1 MALLDLGNPRLPAF
15 IDPLLGCSAL
25 VVGPGRVAPKP
36 SPDHKR
42 GGTRRPTD
50 YGKRMCQQLIEAL
63 ASCNPLLVS
72 GFAYGVD
79 ILAQTY
85 AAQLGLATVG
95 CTAQGLDRIYPAKH
109 QKHLAAILAHW
120 VWFRSFCPPTLL
132 SGPTFYG
139 VTASSP
145 DWPTPR

>member
-15 IDPLLGCSAL
+15 IDPDAPLLLLA
-25 VVGPGRVAPKP
+25 
-36 SPDHKR
+36 R
-42 GGTRRPTD
+42 GEWPPNYPRIISMVGTRRPTD

-63 ASCNPLLVS
+63 APYNPLLVS
-72 GFAYGVD
+72 GFAYGID

-85 AAQLGLATVG
+85 AAQLGLATLG
-95 CTAQGLDRIYPAKH
+95 CMAQGLDRIYPAKH
-109 QKHLAAILAHW
+109 QKHLAAILAHGGL
-120 VWFRSFCPPTLL
+120 VSEFCPPTLL
-132 SGPTFYG
+132 SGPTFYS